1 MKFLVLSI
9 HHKHKLD
16 AKLKKSDLY
25 FYRALTYEYSVW
37 PQSASMQD
45 RAALNAQLM
54 DDERLR

>member
-1 MKFLVLSI
+1 MSG
-9 HHKHKLD
+9 
-16 AKLKKSDLY
+16 LY
-25 FYRALTYEYSVW
+25 SYKALTYEYSVW

>member
-1 MKFLVLSI
+1 MKFLMLNI
-9 HHKHKLD
+9 HQD
-16 AKLKKSDLY
+16 INAKLKKIGMYS
-25 FYRALTYEYSVW
+25 YRALTYEYSVW